1 MGLAVPVQADPAV
14 GFGLSFVFGGGGGD
28 VETGLGV
35 RITSD
40 DEEDSAVATVGLDYM
55 FGSKR
60 LRPTVGA
67 AYLGDNVY
75 FGADLG
81 FNLNGGGFDFGVG
94 VGVIDTKK
102 KSVAAAPPQQ
112 EDEGDYGDYGDYGGN
127 ELELSEVPAIMQPG
141 DVMVKSRSAGLFESL
156 GGIKR

>member
-1 MGLAVPVQADPAV
+1 MKKQLFLTTVLAMGLAVPVQADPAV
-14 GFGLSFVFGGGGGD
+14 GFGLSFVFGGGGD
-28 VETGLGV
+28 VDTGLGV

-40 DEEDSAVATVGLDYM
+40 DEEDSVVATVGLDYM
-55 FGSKR
+55 FKSKGW
-60 LRPTVGA
+60 RPTVGA

-81 FNLNGGGFDFGVG
+81 FNFNGGGFDFGVG

-112 EDEGDYGDYGDYGGN
+112 EDEGDYGYKEGEWMGEQLTIEN
-127 ELELSEVPAIMQPG
+127 SEFMGTTQPG
-141 DVMVKSRSAGLFESL
+141 
-156 GGIKR
+156 